1 MTTADV
7 TPSCCQNPSTFD
19 VIRKKVVMADGSE
32 KVYIHKRKMCGR
44 CVYRKRKENSL
55 KGLR

>member
-19 VIRKKVVMADGSE
+19 VIRKSVTLKDGTV
-32 KVYIHKRKMCGR
+32 KDYVYRRKMCGR
-44 CVYRKRKENSL
+44 CVYRKIKENSL